1 MVASILSDVR
11 FGARVGQLLSS
22 VLPCVS
28 VGAGPGPGVSC
39 VENNRVTDV
48 GHRIPLTKRFAKAL
62 ATMAI
67 AGTLAVGAW
76 TFVDASPTSAS
87 GETRTI
93 SLYQIHT
100 KESLTVTY
108 MQDGRYVPSAMKK
121 LNYFLR
127 DWRRNEPTTIDPRTI
142 DLVWE
147 LHADLGSTKPIHVVS
162 GYRSAR
168 TNAFLK
174 KVGRKV
180 ATKSQHI
187 KGKAIDF
194 FFPDIPTDRIRN
206 SALVRRVGGVGYYR
220 SSGGP
225 TGFLHVDSG
234 NVRHWGPGMGTS
246 QMAGLLKDGK
256 KYVGKRLTNKTPQL
270 ASVEVASEDDDNER
284 TGGIIGYFTDKKGK
298 KRAVDVNAPLAAYQ
312 GDGNGLDQ
320 LYNDASAVGD
330 DTVSTAVPLDE
341 AIADEDFAEAPVTGT
356 KRPTLVDP
364 DTDGL
369 AALSQTATV
378 EALADGSAQAGSI
391 RSVVKPSLKPKAV
404 FEMAAA
410 QSAVGDGISI
420 EPANAPPES
429 QTFKI
434 KPTPVVDALG
444 TIAEAESLLGDEPVE
459 VVSNMETKT
468 SFAADLRDN
477 TGLDAETTDITYAMV
492 GGGDVSWWKR
502 LFSSAEEL
510 KRNDSTAAAV
520 DVNIQDVMPRPAIL
534 GPDGSGVVG
543 YGQVQSAEGKG
554 NLLIVNREGKGNL
567 PPMNLR
573 FSQAMLPDDM
583 PE

>member
-1 MVASILSDVR
+1 
-11 FGARVGQLLSS
+11 
-22 VLPCVS
+22 
-28 VGAGPGPGVSC
+28 
-39 VENNRVTDV
+39 VEHNRVTDV
-48 GHRIPLTKRFAKAL
+48 GHRIQLTKRFARAL
-62 ATMAI
+62 ASMAI
-67 AGTLAVGAW
+67 AGTLALGAW
-76 TFVDASPTSAS
+76 SFVDASPTEAG

-100 KESLTVTY
+100 KESLSVTY
-108 MQDGRYVPSAMKK
+108 MQNGRYVPSAMKK

-127 DWRRNEPTTIDPRTI
+127 DWRRNEPTTIDPKTI

-147 LHADLGSTKPIHVVS
+147 LHADLGSKKPIHVVS

-194 FFPDIPTDRIRN
+194 FFPDVPTAKIRN

-234 NVRHWGPGMGTS
+234 NVRHWGPGMGAS

-256 KYVGKRLTNKTPQL
+256 KYVGKRLTSKAPQPV
-270 ASVEVASEDDDNER
+270 SMEVASEDDDNEK

-298 KRAVDVNAPLAAYQ
+298 KQPIDVNAPLAAYE

-320 LYNDASAVGD
+320 LYNDASAVGA
-330 DTVSTAVPLDE
+330 DTISTAVPLDE
-341 AIADEDFAEAPVTGT
+341 AIVDDAVAEAPVARV
-356 KRPTLVDP
+356 KRPKLVDP
-364 DTDGL
+364 DTDGM

-378 EALADGSAQAGSI
+378 EALADGSAQVAEKNAASA
-391 RSVVKPSLKPKAV
+391 VVKPRLKPKAV
-404 FEMAAA
+404 MQMAASFA
-410 QSAVGDGISI
+410 DLGDGVSVQ
-420 EPANAPPES
+420 PANAPPES
-429 QTFKI
+429 QTFKK

-444 TIAEAESLLGDEPVE
+444 TVAEAETMLEDDSIE

-468 SFAADLRDN
+468 SFAAELRGDTKQDVLTN
-477 TGLDAETTDITYAMV
+477 DVTYASV
-492 GGGDVSWWKR
+492 DGGDISWWKR

-510 KRNDSTAAAV
+510 QRSDSTVAAV
-520 DVNIQDVMPRPAIL
+520 DTNIQDVMPKPAIL

-543 YGQVQSAEGKG
+543 YGQVQSAAGKG
-554 NLLIVNREGKGNL
+554 NLLSVNREGKGSL

-573 FSQAMLPDDM
+573 FSQANTT
-583 PE
+583 E